1 MFGIIYMNEETRK
14 KVEEV
19 QRRQTQFLENCR
31 RIDKEIEADKR
42 SRR

>member
-31 RIDKEIEADKR
+31 RIDQELANKNKR
-42 SRR
+42 R